1 MNIARRPELRADSCA
16 AHPAVAL
23 NAPSVFGGAGEYVPS
38 CHQSPPHDVLCTVVG
53 SAPARAAAAY
63 ASSVPGVAAGSG

>member
-1 MNIARRPELRADSCA
+1 MRAHVCA
-16 AHPAVAL
+16 AHPAVAEI
-23 NAPSVFGGAGEYVPS
+23 APSVFGGAGEYVPS
-38 CHQSPPHDVLCTVVG
+38 CRRSPPHDGLCTVVG

>member
-1 MNIARRPELRADSCA
+1 MCA

-23 NAPSVFGGAGEYVPS
+23 NAPSVFGGAGMYVPS